1 METPGAY
8 RRPRILGVVVAL
20 PAAPRAAAA
29 QQHSAAPFQ
38 SLGQSRRDKRESQ
51 SRMNYL
57 LRDIIK
63 QTGSQKRK
71 EISVSSGISVWI
83 LM

>member
-29 QQHSAAPFQ
+29 QRSAAPFNF
-38 SLGQSRRDKRESQ
+38 LARAGVT
-51 SRMNYL
+51 L
-57 LRDIIK
+57 LQRY
-63 QTGSQKRK
+63 
-71 EISVSSGISVWI
+71 
-83 LM
+83 